1 MRLRRMLIV
10 GLVGIAVTGSAAA
23 CGEGD
28 TLSKAEYVSELST
41 MCEDFAVREQA
52 IGEPET
58 IADLVKNGPRIV
70 EAFEQAVAGKVGDL
84 HAPPEIAAE
93 ADRLVEIANQQRD
106 VLDELVEAAEKD
118 DLADV
123 QRLAGRN
130 AALNAE
136 SSAIARHIGAKSC
149 S

>member
-1 MRLRRMLIV
+1 MRLRRMLLV

-23 CGEGD
+23 CGEDD

-41 MCEDFAVREQA
+41 MLRGEQA